1 MTARVVALVEHPVDG
16 EASEVQPRRRKRSAI
31 EGQGSLT

>member
-16 EASEVQPRRRKRSAI
+16 EPSEIRPRRGRRPMQ
-31 EGQGSLT
+31 GQASLS